1 MRTAWQYAIHKLHI
15 TPPVSRPMFYTEDT
29 GEMAEEGFNHMNKDI
44 NNEKVTAVNENALK
58 MKLENNPVFKSF
70 EEAKDVD
77 DLYRI
82 AEIWVNPS
90 YND

>member
-1 MRTAWQYAIHKLHI
+1 MT
-15 TPPVSRPMFYTEDT
+15 F
-29 GEMAEEGFNHMNKDI
+29 NKDI
-44 NNEKVTAVNENALK
+44 NHENSEHVTAVNENALK
-58 MKLENNPVFKSF
+58 MRLENNPVFKSF

-90 YND
+90 YDD